1 MIDVEPLVKT
11 ALAEADAWDEHGLP
25 PEAIRLAAHHGLLG
39 LDRPVDL
46 GGGGTS
52 ARELGDVTAELGA
65 VCSSLRALTTVQ
77 GMVNAALDRWGT
89 AEQRAEWLPQLV
101 GGDRL
106 AAVACTEPGAGTDLS
121 AVACEFRPGGGGDHR
136 VYGRK
141 LWVTFGEVADVL
153 LVLGRAP
160 GGLVAGL
167 VETDRAGVEI
177 EPVTGQLGLRG
188 ARLAHV
194 TLDGA
199 ALPERQLI
207 APPGFGL
214 SHVLGTALDHGRY
227 TVAWGCVG
235 MARACLDEA
244 VAHVRSRTQGGA
256 PLGDHQTVRAALG
269 RCAVTVRAAEELC
282 VRAAALR
289 EDGDPGSIVATVT
302 AKYAAARAAASVS
315 AKAVQLLGAA
325 GCAPGSAVARFFRD
339 AKVMQ
344 IIEGADE
351 VAEVMIGSHLLGL
364 PHAGGAR

>member
-25 PEAIRLAAHHGLLG
+25 AEAIRLAAHHGVLG
-39 LDRPVDL
+39 LDRSVDV
-46 GGGGTS
+46 GGGGADS
-52 ARELGDVTAELGA
+52 HELGYVTARLGA
-65 VCSSLRALTTVQ
+65 ACSSLRALLTVQ
-77 GMVNAALDRWGT
+77 GMVTAGLDRWGT
-89 AEQRAEWLPQLV
+89 AQQRSEWLPRLV
-101 GGDRL
+101 RGEQL
-106 AAVACTEPGAGTDLS
+106 AAVACTESGAGTDLS
-121 AVACEFRPGGGGDHR
+121 AVACEFRPGSGGDHR

-141 LWVTFGEVADVL
+141 LWVTFGAVADVL

-160 GGLVAGL
+160 GGLVAAL
-167 VETDRAGVEI
+167 VETDRPGVRI

-194 TLDGA
+194 TFDGV
-199 ALPERQLI
+199 ALPAGQLV

-244 VAHVRSRTQGGA
+244 VAHVRGRSQGGA
-256 PLGDHQTVRAALG
+256 SLADHQVVRAALG
-269 RCAVTVRAAEELC
+269 RHAVGVRAAEELC
-282 VRAAALR
+282 VRAATLR
-289 EDGDPGSIVATVT
+289 EERDPESIPATVT

-315 AKAVQLLGAA
+315 AGAVQLLGAA

-364 PHAGGAR
+364 TRGGAR